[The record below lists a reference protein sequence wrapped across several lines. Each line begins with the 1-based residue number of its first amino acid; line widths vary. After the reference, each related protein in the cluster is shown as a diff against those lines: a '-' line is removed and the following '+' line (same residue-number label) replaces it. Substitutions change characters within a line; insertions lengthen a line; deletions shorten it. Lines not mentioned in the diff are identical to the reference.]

1 MIVCMVPAPGQ
12 AEAKDRMDARHSDCC
27 WGGDGQEAA
36 QREIIQEPGLRGKLK
51 EK

>member
-1 MIVCMVPAPGQ
+1 MIVCIVPAVGQ
-12 AEAKDRMDARHSDCC
+12 AEAKDRTDARHSDGC
-27 WGGDGQEAA
+27 WGSDGQEAA